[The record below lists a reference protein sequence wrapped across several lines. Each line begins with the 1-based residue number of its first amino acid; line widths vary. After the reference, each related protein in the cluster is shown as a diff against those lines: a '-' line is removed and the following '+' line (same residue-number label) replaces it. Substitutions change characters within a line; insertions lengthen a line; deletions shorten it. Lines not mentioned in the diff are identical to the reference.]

1 MQAGNPDI
9 RSEVEKNR
17 GLLKKIQ
24 VHLPLFKG
32 YRQLEDLR
40 EADEL
45 LRKQVSDILV
55 GSLKNLQE
63 KRMSLVNEGKFD
75 ELTSIASEISGIEEF
90 QGEVLH
96 SQQGY
101 SGISP
106 TIRMDES
113 KLNSLYDYDLKLL
126 DSAQKLLE
134 MSDLSKSPD
143 LAGALSSL
151 SEAGNAARD
160 YWRNRMAAVKGVLL
174 SPGGGK

>member
-17 GLLKKIQ
+17 RLLKKIQ

-45 LRKQVSDILV
+45 LRKQISDILV
-55 GSLKNLQE
+55 GSLHNLQD
-63 KRMSLVNEGKFD
+63 KRMSMVNEGKFN
-75 ELTSIASEISGIEEF
+75 ELTSLASEISRIQEF

-96 SQQGY
+96 AQQGY

-106 TIRMDES
+106 AIRMDES
-113 KLNSLYDYDLKLL
+113 RLNSLYEYDLKLL
-126 DSAQKLLE
+126 DSSQKILE
-134 MSDLSKSPD
+134 LSNVTSSPD
-143 LAGALSSL
+143 LAASLKSL
-151 SEAGNAARD
+151 SETVESAKN
-160 YWRNRMAAVKGVLL
+160 YWRARMAKVQGN
-174 SPGGGK
+174 SPPQEGDK

>member
-45 LRKQVSDILV
+45 LRKQISDILV
-55 GSLKNLQE
+55 SSLHNLQD
-63 KRMSLVNEGKFD
+63 KRMSLVNEGKFND
-75 ELTSIASEISGIEEF
+75 LTSIASEISRIQEF
-90 QGEVLH
+90 QEEVLH

-106 TIRMDES
+106 AIRLDES
-113 KLNSLYDYDLKLL
+113 RLNSLYEFDLKLL
-126 DSAQKLLE
+126 DSAQKILE
-134 MSDLSKSPD
+134 MSNASKGPD
-143 LAGALSSL
+143 LAGSLSSL
-151 SEAGNAARD
+151 SETVEAAKD
-160 YWRNRMAAVKGVLL
+160 YWGKRMATVKGILL